1 VTIFVVGAS
10 DRTAELLRQD
20 ARGTVVLVA
29 DLDALVREL
38 DGAARR
44 GQVAGLVL
52 LDLEPATSLAACRTL
67 RARRELARVP
77 LIVVTERDD
86 VASVDAAFEAGAS
99 DYLPR
104 PFSTTEL
111 RGRVRS
117 ELALAR
123 EAEERRA
130 RELELVA
137 VTRRLEDANA
147 ELKHREEALAK
158 QLEQGLAFQTAVLE
172 IATLEE
178 PELESTLKRALR
190 VVSRALGVA
199 RVGFWT
205 LTEAAEHG
213 ATTIKSEAAYL
224 RDEDRFE
231 GGVVLVERDY
241 PRYFAALRG
250 ETIIA
255 ADDACTDPRTS
266 EFAESYL
273 KPLGIGAMLDV
284 PVFVRGAL
292 AGVLCHE
299 HVGSPRPW
307 GVDERQFAFSVG
319 QILSL
324 VIETERRRRAEVALR
339 ESQAHLETVIETALD
354 AVITMDR
361 DGRIEGWNQQA
372 EYLFGLKRE
381 AVIGRELAEVAV
393 PAVRDLLSR
402 AVLLDGDT
410 ADAAT
415 GVRVE
420 FAAKH
425 SRGDDFP
432 VEMSVASFSLSGAIH
447 FSAFVR
453 DITQR
458 KRYEAALRHSATHDA
473 LTGLANRARFV
484 EVLGEVLIGRRQ
496 SDRIALLFLDLDQFK
511 LVNDTRGHQAG
522 DDLLRGIATR
532 IKGCLRTGDLPARLG
547 GDEFTVLLAHVESEA
562 EARSIGDRI
571 LGVVREPLDL
581 AGATYTASASI
592 GIVVLSP
599 EGRRYETAEE
609 ALKEADTAMY
619 ESKTSGK
626 GRVTVH
632 SL

>member
-1 VTIFVVGAS
+1 MTIFLVGKS
-10 DRTAELLRQD
+10 RETAELLRSD
-20 ARGTVVLVA
+20 AHGTLVFSSG
-29 DLDALVREL
+29 LDELIHEL
-38 DGAARR
+38 DLAAGR
-44 GQVAGLVL
+44 GETTGLVL
-52 LDLEPATSLAACRTL
+52 LDLPTAESLSACRAL
-67 RARRELARVP
+67 RTRSALDRVP
-77 LIVVTERDD
+77 IIVVTDRDD
-86 VASVDAAFEAGAS
+86 VASVDAAFEVGAS

-104 PFSTTEL
+104 PFSPTEL

-117 ELALAR
+117 ELALAI
-123 EAEERRA
+123 ESEERRA
-130 RELELVA
+130 RERELVA
-137 VTRRLEDANA
+137 VTRRLEEANA
-147 ELKHREEALAK
+147 ELKQREEALAR
-158 QLEQGLAFQTAVLE
+158 QLVQGLAFQTAVLE
-172 IATLEE
+172 LATLEE

-205 LTEAAEHG
+205 LTESPEPG
-213 ATTIKSEAAYL
+213 ASSIKSEAAYL

-231 GGVVLVERDY
+231 GGVTLFERDY
-241 PRYFAALRG
+241 PNYFAGLRG

-255 ADDACTDPRTS
+255 ADDAVTDPRTS
-266 EFAESYL
+266 EFAEGYL
-273 KPLGIGAMLDV
+273 RPLGIGAMLDV

-292 AGVLCHE
+292 VGVLCHE
-299 HVGSPRPW
+299 HVGPTREW

-324 VIETERRRRAEVALR
+324 VIESDRRRMAEVALR

-361 DGRIEGWNQQA
+361 EGRIEGWNQQA

-393 PAVRDLLSR
+393 PAVRDLLTRDELMDDDS
-402 AVLLDGDT
+402 

-425 SRGDDFP
+425 PRGADFP

-484 EVLGEVLIGRRQ
+484 EVLSEALIGRRHA
-496 SDRIALLFLDLDQFK
+496 DHIALVFLDLDQFK
-511 LVNDTRGHQAG
+511 QVNDTLGHQAG

-532 IKGCLRTGDLPARLG
+532 IKGSLRTGDLPARFG
-547 GDEFTVLLAHVESEA
+547 GDEFTVLLERVESEA
-562 EARSIGDRI
+562 EARAIGERI
-571 LGVVREPLDL
+571 LAVLKEPFDL
-581 AGATYTASASI
+581 GGTEYRASASI

-599 EGRRYETAEE
+599 DSPKYETAEA
-609 ALKEADTAMY
+609 ALKDADTAMY
-619 ESKTSGK
+619 ASKTTGK